1 MSYKIIVTPPKIENV
16 IKGRRL
22 RAQKALDLVAKERKD
37 LEERYDTA
45 AQKRTGLDEVIKKM
59 EKELAEKKKSLDVV
73 SKEESWLE
81 NRRGIRDEQIKML
94 SQRLKNGWED
104 EEAEEKSD
112 DKSEI

>member
-22 RAQKALDLVAKERKD
+22 RAQKALELVVKERKD
-37 LEERYDTA
+37 LEERYETA
-45 AQKRTGLDEVIKKM
+45 AQKRTGLDEEIKKM

-81 NRRGIRDEQIKML
+81 NKRGIRDEQIKML
-94 SQRLKNGWED
+94 RQRLKNGWVD
-104 EEAEEKSD
+104 ESEVKLG